1 MNELNGLWKDI
12 KEMEHGTVRKEML
25 KSAIK
30 EADRIGDYDDKMKFR
45 LELMEE
51 CCFYGD
57 DLQVL
62 LLMPEVLQLYD
73 GHIVVESYDVYLY
86 DIIWNYKWVLSTA
99 VDYYQVSRE
108 QFEAMAEDFKR
119 RCLENGYSLRAYH
132 AHKSSFYRYIDKE
145 IAEKEFQ
152 MFLKTPRDSISDCK
166 ACEQNREVS
175 YYLFT
180 H

>member
-12 KEMEHGTVRKEML
+12 KEMEHGTVRTEML

-73 GHIVVESYDVYLY
+73 GHIVVFLCQQTVVYQ
-86 DIIWNYKWVLSTA
+86 A
-99 VDYYQVSRE
+99 
-108 QFEAMAEDFKR
+108 
-119 RCLENGYSLRAYH
+119 
-132 AHKSSFYRYIDKE
+132 
-145 IAEKEFQ
+145 
-152 MFLKTPRDSISDCK
+152 SI
-166 ACEQNREVS
+166 V
-175 YYLFT
+175 
-180 H
+180 